1 MNSQWRT
8 FLAML
13 VVTVVAAAFA
23 GWAGVQYGMHQ
34 SQGAAD
40 LDTTLHRDLDLT
52 AEQDQK
58 IQALEQHF
66 AAERARLQGEMTAAN
81 RDLARAITQKHA
93 YGPEAQQA
101 IDRFHRAM
109 SALQEATIKHVLA
122 MRSVLTPEQ
131 ARIFDQTV
139 VKALGLGAP

>member
-23 GWAGVQYGMHQ
+23 GWAGVQYGMRQ
-34 SQGAAD
+34 SQEAAD

-52 AEQDQK
+52 AEQDRK
-58 IQALEQHF
+58 IQTLEQHF
-66 AAERARLQGEMTAAN
+66 AADRARLQGEMTAAN
-81 RDLARAITQKHA
+81 RDLARAITRKHT

-109 SALQEATIKHVLA
+109 RALQEATIKHVLA

-131 ARIFDQTV
+131 ARIFDRTV
-139 VKALGLGAP
+139 VKALGPDAP